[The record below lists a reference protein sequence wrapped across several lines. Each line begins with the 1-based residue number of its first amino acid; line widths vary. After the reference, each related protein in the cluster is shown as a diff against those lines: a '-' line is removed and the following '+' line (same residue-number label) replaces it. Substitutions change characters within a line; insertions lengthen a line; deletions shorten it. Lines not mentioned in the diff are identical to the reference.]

1 MCSYGPVRIKSPSR
15 FNACAELCP
24 PRCYLLL
31 LLLLLP
37 LHPPPLLLLLLL
49 LVLLLLRRR
58 RSPFAGPPFLPRFAP
73 VYKRAPET

>member
-1 MCSYGPVRIKSPSR
+1 VCSYGPVRIKSPSR

-31 LLLLLP
+31 LLLLP
-37 LHPPPLLLLLLL
+37 LQPPPLLLLLLL